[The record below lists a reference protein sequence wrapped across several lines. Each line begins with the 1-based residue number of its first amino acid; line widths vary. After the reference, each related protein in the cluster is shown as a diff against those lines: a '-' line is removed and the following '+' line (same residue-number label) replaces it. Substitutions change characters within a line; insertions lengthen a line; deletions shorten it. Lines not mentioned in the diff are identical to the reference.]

1 MMSGKW
7 ARLLM
12 SVLLFGAPLLIHT
25 QGVAAGTA
33 ATENEAQHYYC
44 PMHPDVKSEKPG
56 SCSKCGMKLALDS
69 HSNSA
74 PPPSPS
80 HWGSAY
86 FPNVPLTTQDGNTVH
101 FYDDLLKGKIVAI
114 DLIYTQ
120 CKANCPL
127 ETARLAQVQRMLGD
141 RVGRDIFFYSISID
155 PETDTPEVLKAYAE
169 KFHVQPGWTFLTG
182 KKHDI
187 DLISKKLGLSS
198 QADKYDAD
206 GHTPTLLVGY
216 PDKVQWM
223 NESALDNPRYLA
235 IALQQFLASWQR
247 QAGAPQVASY
257 TQAPPIQM
265 EKSAYLFRTR
275 CAACHTIGQG
285 DAVGPDLAGVVA
297 ARGKEWLTKYI
308 AQPDKMLVE
317 NDAVATRLY
326 EKYKPLKMPNLGL
339 SSGDVA
345 ALISYLEKP
354 APGHSEANI
363 RKEAAANTTH

>member
-1 MMSGKW
+1 MSGKW

-12 SVLLFGAPLLIHT
+12 SVMLLSVPVLVQT
-25 QGVAAGTA
+25 QNAAAGTA
-33 ATENEAQHYYC
+33 TVENEAPHYFC

-56 SCSKCGMKLALDS
+56 SCPKCGMKLALDS
-69 HSNSA
+69 HSNNA

-80 HWGSAY
+80 HWGPEY
-86 FPNVPLTTQDGNTVH
+86 FPNVPLTTQDGKTVR

-127 ETARLAQVQRMLGD
+127 ETARLAQVQKMLGD
-141 RVGRDIFFYSISID
+141 RVGRDIYFYSISID
-155 PETDTPEVLKAYAE
+155 PERDTPEILKAYTE

-182 KKHDI
+182 KKEDI
-187 DLISKKLGLSS
+187 DLISKRLGLSS
-198 QADKYDAD
+198 QTDKYDAD

-247 QAGAPQVASY
+247 LTAAPQVESY
-257 TQAPPIQM
+257 TQAPPIQY

-275 CAACHTIGQG
+275 CSACHTIGHG
-285 DAVGPDLAGVVA
+285 DTVGPDLAGVA
-297 ARGKEWLTKYI
+297 AVREKKWLANFISK
-308 AQPDKMLVE
+308 PDQMLAE
-317 NDAVATRLY
+317 KDAIATRLY
-326 EKYKPLKMPNLGL
+326 EKYKPVRMPNLGL

-345 ALISYLEKP
+345 ALVSYLEKQ
-354 APGHSEANI
+354 APGHNEANI